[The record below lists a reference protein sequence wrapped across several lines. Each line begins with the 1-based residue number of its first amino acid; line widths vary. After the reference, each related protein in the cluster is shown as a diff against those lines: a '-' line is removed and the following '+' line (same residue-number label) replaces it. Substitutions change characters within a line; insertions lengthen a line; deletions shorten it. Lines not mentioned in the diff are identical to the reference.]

1 MASETFADHVE
12 DLKPVISAGLSDS
25 AALDAVAEL
34 MVRAG
39 RDLPMVKTM
48 LIPEAWGDEPSM
60 PQAYRDLY
68 SYCNAVMEPW
78 DGPAAVCGFGGRWA
92 IAVLDCNGLRPQRYT
107 IQTDGLLLPH
117 SETRLMPIRSD
128 SGIGRRSYIP
138 RNTGG

>member
-1 MASETFADHVE
+1 
-12 DLKPVISAGLSDS
+12 
-25 AALDAVAEL
+25 

-48 LIPEAWGDEPSM
+48 LSPEAWGDEPSM

-92 IAVLDCNGLRPQRYT
+92 IAGMDRNGLRPMRYT
-107 IQTDGLLLPH
+107 ITKDGLLFAG
-117 SETRLMPIRSD
+117 SETGRSEEHTSELQSLMRI
-128 SGIGRRSYIP
+128 SYDVVCL
-138 RNTGG
+138 NKNNK

>member
-1 MASETFADHVE
+1 
-12 DLKPVISAGLSDS
+12 
-25 AALDAVAEL
+25 

-48 LIPEAWGDEPSM
+48 LSPEAWGDEPSM

-92 IAVLDCNGLRPQRYT
+92 IAGMDRNGLRPMRYT
-107 IQTDGLLLPH
+107 ITKDGLLFADRKSVVAGKGVSVRVDL
-117 SETRLMPIRSD
+117 
-128 SGIGRRSYIP
+128 GGRRDIKKIRINKRLYE
-138 RNTGG
+138 T

>member
-78 DGPAAVCGFGGRWA
+78 DGRSEEHTSELQSLMRISYAVFC
-92 IAVLDCNGLRPQRYT
+92 LKQKNN
-107 IQTDGLLLPH
+107 
-117 SETRLMPIRSD
+117 
-128 SGIGRRSYIP
+128 
-138 RNTGG
+138 RNDQSAHTPST

>member
-1 MASETFADHVE
+1 
-12 DLKPVISAGLSDS
+12 
-25 AALDAVAEL
+25 

-48 LIPEAWGDEPSM
+48 LSPEAWGDEPSM

-92 IAVLDCNGLRPQRYT
+92 IAGMDRNGLRPMRYT
-107 IQTDGLLLPH
+107 ITKDGPLVAG
-117 SETRLMPIRSD
+117 SETGKVRIDEPNIAEKGREGPGNMSD
-128 SGIGRRSYIP
+128 MYMREQREERR
-138 RNTGG
+138 

>member
-1 MASETFADHVE
+1 MQAHECRMASETFADHVE

-78 DGPAAVCGFGGRWA
+78 DGPAAVCGFGGDRK
-92 IAVLDCNGLRPQRYT
+92 
-107 IQTDGLLLPH
+107 
-117 SETRLMPIRSD
+117 STRLNS
-128 SGIGRRSYIP
+128 SH
-138 RNTGG
+138 